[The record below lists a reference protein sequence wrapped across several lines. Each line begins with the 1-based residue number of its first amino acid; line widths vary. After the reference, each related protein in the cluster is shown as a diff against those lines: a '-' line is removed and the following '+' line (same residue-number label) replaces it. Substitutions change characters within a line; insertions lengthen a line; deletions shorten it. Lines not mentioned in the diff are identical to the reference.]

1 MEKPRDPP
9 RVRRFIRGLE
19 SCRTAPWMELGP
31 SELRVLSHN
40 INMAF
45 LRCAFKA
52 GSFQPIALLD
62 GLMSQTPRPMSR
74 GRSPPRRLL
83 PEWHIAEMESSTRID
98 VLR

>member
-9 RVRRFIRGLE
+9 RVRGFIRGLE

-45 LRCAFKA
+45 
-52 GSFQPIALLD
+52 
-62 GLMSQTPRPMSR
+62 
-74 GRSPPRRLL
+74 
-83 PEWHIAEMESSTRID
+83 
-98 VLR
+98 